1 MACILGI
8 DLGTSSIKAMLLD
21 EEKGVIGTSAR
32 SYTVNIPEE
41 RIRRAGSTDVV
52 GILKRSSEKPERNIQ
67 Q

>member
-41 RIRRAGSTDVV
+41 GF
-52 GILKRSSEKPERNIQ
+52 G
-67 Q
+67 